1 MSTLAHHC
9 SRVLASPLPG
19 AYFTC
24 IESSRH
30 FARHAHATYGLGLLE
45 HGAQTSA
52 SGRGQVDAHAGDLIT
67 TNPGEVHDGRPLGG
81 DTRRWRM
88 VYLEPAAL
96 QALLHEPGA
105 SGSAQVELTRP
116 VIQDARL
123 GRALRQLFVQVESW
137 SAGGG
142 RDPLGCE
149 EALVH
154 TCALLAQSH
163 ATTPPP
169 REAQGEVKRV
179 RDLIAADLLNPP
191 TLTDMAALAGLSR
204 YQVLRR
210 FAQAYGVPPHAWLL
224 QQRAER
230 ARCLI
235 REGQSLAQAAAASGF
250 ADQSHMT
257 RLFVRQFGFTP
268 GAWQQA
274 TARTQAPQ

>member
-1 MSTLAHHC
+1 MSTLAHHR
-9 SRVLASPLPG
+9 SRVLASPTPG

-30 FARHAHATYGLGLLE
+30 FARHSHATYGLGLLE

-96 QALLHEPGA
+96 QSLLHEPGA
-105 SGSAQVELTRP
+105 SGFAQVELTRP

-123 GRALRQLFVQVESW
+123 GRALRQLFMRIESW
-137 SAGGG
+137 AAGGC
-142 RDPLGCE
+142 DPLACD

-154 TCALLAQSH
+154 TCALLVQSH

-169 REAQGEVKRV
+169 RAAQGEVKQV
-179 RDLIAADLLNPP
+179 RDLIADDLLNPP
-191 TLTDMAALAGLSR
+191 TLTDMAALAGLSK
-204 YQVLRR
+204 YQLLRR

-230 ARCLI
+230 ARHLI
-235 REGQSLAQAAAASGF
+235 REGQSLAQAAACSGF

-257 RLFVRQFGFTP
+257 RTFVRQFGFTP

-274 TARTQAPQ
+274 TVRTRALQ